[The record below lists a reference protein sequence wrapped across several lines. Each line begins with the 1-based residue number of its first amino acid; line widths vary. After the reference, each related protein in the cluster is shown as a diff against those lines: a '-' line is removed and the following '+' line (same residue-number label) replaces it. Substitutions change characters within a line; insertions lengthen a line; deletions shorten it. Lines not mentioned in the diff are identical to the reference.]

1 MKNINL
7 ALLILTMGSA
17 SQHGER
23 ASKEVTVVVSRKIK
37 HGYEKDY
44 DEWLRRLLILARKR
58 PGYVGVTTIMQ
69 DGTDSAVRHIIYRFS
84 DRASLDAWENSEQ
97 FRKLIEEV
105 NNYSNRY
112 SQKAT
117 GLETWFTLPALKAIV
132 APPKW
137 KMTIVA
143 FIGSYSISSL
153 AQYILSYFLGQ
164 QPLLFNLFM
173 NIILVIGL
181 TYLAMPLLSR
191 LLRRWLYPKNVS
203 HLQQQ

>member
-7 ALLILTMGSA
+7 ALLILSMGSA
-17 SQHGER
+17 SQDGER
-23 ASKEVTVVVSRKIK
+23 APKEVTVVVSRKIK
-37 HGYEKDY
+37 HGCEKDY

-58 PGYVGVTTIMQ
+58 PGYVGATTIMD
-69 DGTDSAVRHIIYRFS
+69 DGTDSTVRHIIYRFS
-84 DRASLDAWENSEQ
+84 DRASVDAWENSEQ

-143 FIGSYSISSL
+143 FIGSYCISSL
-153 AQYILSYFLGQ
+153 AQYILSFFLG
-164 QPLLFNLFM
+164 
-173 NIILVIGL
+173 
-181 TYLAMPLLSR
+181 
-191 LLRRWLYPKNVS
+191 
-203 HLQQQ
+203 

>member
-1 MKNINL
+1 MS
-7 ALLILTMGSA
+7 LLILTMGSA
-17 SQHGER
+17 SRDGER

-37 HGYEKDY
+37 HY
-44 DEWLRRLLILARKR
+44 DEWLRRLLIFGRKT
-58 PGYVGVTTIMQ
+58 PGYVGTTTIMH
-69 DGTDSAVRHIIYRFS
+69 DDTDSAVRHIIYRFS
-84 DRASLDAWENSEQ
+84 DKASLDAWENSEELP
-97 FRKLIEEV
+97 KLIEEV
-105 NNYSNRY
+105 NNYSNPY

-143 FIGSYSISSL
+143 FIGSYCISSL
-153 AQYILSYFLGQ
+153 AQYILSFFLGQ

-191 LLRRWLYPKNVS
+191 LLRRWLYPNNV
-203 HLQQQ
+203 